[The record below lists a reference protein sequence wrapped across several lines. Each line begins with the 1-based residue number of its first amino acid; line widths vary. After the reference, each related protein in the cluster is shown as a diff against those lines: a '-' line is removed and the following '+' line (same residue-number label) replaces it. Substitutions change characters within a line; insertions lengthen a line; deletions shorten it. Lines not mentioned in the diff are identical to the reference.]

1 MAEVRAAAEAGYA
14 RYTYRLRVSSTA
26 RAGLLA
32 EWARCRWIWNECC
45 ARSKKAHHEGEK
57 CGPARLGK
65 VLTEARTANAWL
77 RAGSSVPQ
85 QQIIRDFAKSRAKA
99 LKDVRTR
106 LPQQQRAGMPKY
118 KKKHAAD
125 PTLNY
130 TQRGF
135 RLKDGRLQ
143 LAGGIV
149 LAVVWSRDLPKSLS
163 SVRVYRDSLGHWYA
177 SFVVVTST
185 EALPATG
192 QDIGIDWGVKETAT
206 TTSDTHD
213 LAHAQHGK
221 NAAQRLACY
230 QRMMARRKPK
240 RGQPGSKGYQEAKR
254 QTAKLHKKVA
264 RQREDT
270 GRKWAKKVVTDHDRL
285 AVEDFRP
292 KFLAKST
299 MARKA
304 ADAAIG
310 ATKQALIH
318 MARKHG
324 RELHLVHPAHTTMD
338 CAQCG
343 ARTKHALPLSERT
356 YACTACGAVSPRDKN
371 SARVMLA
378 RAGLNP
384 AGADRVRADGPLVRS
399 QREPGIPS
407 LQGGEDSIRPLRC
420 APAGGGDVELAGYGG
435 GDEGLAAFCQQ
446 FDLSANLVGEVVD
459 A

>member
-1 MAEVRAAAEAGYA
+1 M
-14 RYTYRLRVSSTA
+14 SSTA
-26 RAGLLA
+26 RTALEA
-32 EWARCRWIWNECC
+32 EWARCRWVWNECC
-45 ARSKKAHHEGEK
+45 ARSKKAYAEDEK
-57 CGPARLGK
+57 CGPARLDRM
-65 VLTEARTANAWL
+65 LTEARTMNAWL
-77 RAGSSVPQ
+77 REGSSVPQ

-99 LKDVRTR
+99 LKDIKNR
-106 LPQQQRAGMPKY
+106 LPQQQRAGMPTY

-135 RLKDGRLQ
+135 RIKDGGLH
-143 LAGGIV
+143 LAGGIS
-149 LAVVWSRDLPKSLS
+149 LTVVWSRDLPGPPS
-163 SVRVYRDSLGHWYA
+163 SVRVHRDSLGHWYA
-177 SFVVVTST
+177 SFVVATIT
-185 EALPATG
+185 RALPATG
-192 QDIGIDWGVKETAT
+192 RVIGIDWGVKDTAT
-206 TTSDTHD
+206 TTSDAHD
-213 LAHAQHGK
+213 LPHAQHGRT
-221 NAAQRLACY
+221 AAQRLARY
-230 QRMMARRKPK
+230 QRQMARRKPQ
-240 RGQPGSKGYQEAKR
+240 RGRHGSKGYREAKR

-292 KFLAKST
+292 RFLAKST

-310 ATKQALIH
+310 ATKQALVH

-356 YACTACGAVSPRDKN
+356 YSCTACGAVSPRDKN
-371 SARVMLA
+371 SARVMLV

-384 AGADRVRADGPLVRS
+384 AGADRARAAGPPVRS
-399 QREPGIPS
+399 QRESGIP
-407 LQGGEDSIRPLRC
+407 
-420 APAGGGDVELAGYGG
+420 
-435 GDEGLAAFCQQ
+435 FH
-446 FDLSANLVGEVVD
+446 
-459 A
+459 